1 MYQRQFQKIQHQ
13 TTAHLAQT
21 MTLLS
26 MNNGELGQEIDK
38 ILNENPALEMN
49 TERRCPQCKRK
60 LVPDQMCPVCSRPK
74 TNDSGESIVFLSQSS
89 DFYKPGERYSEDSFS
104 DDEMSTELQNLSEY
118 VLRQIVFDLEEVD
131 RTIAA
136 YLINLLDEDGFIE
149 EEEISTAQYFHVSID
164 KIQEIKNIIKPAD
177 PIGVGSGSPEEAMIT
192 QLEILGENQ
201 DIPEFVKEIIINCLE
216 LLSKKNFE
224 AISKKLNISE
234 ELIKNAA
241 EFITNNLNPFPAR
254 AYWGT
259 TRNPTADVP
268 SVFIK
273 PDAIIQ
279 LMNNDPNLP
288 LIVEVILPYTGTL
301 EINSLYKQAVQEAE
315 NEKKGDLKSDLDTAS
330 LFIKCL
336 QQRNNTMQR
345 LMEKVSNY
353 QKTFINQGE
362 KYLYPMTRAELAKE
376 LDVHEST
383 ISRAVA
389 NKSVQMPDG
398 RIIPLSKFFDR
409 SLSVRA
415 ELKEIIDAE
424 STEKPLS
431 DAKIKDI
438 LEERGY
444 EVARRTVAKYRS
456 MEGIL
461 PAYLR
466 RKQEP

>member
-26 MNNGELGQEIDK
+26 MNNGELGQEIEK

-60 LVPDQMCPVCSRPK
+60 LVQDQICPVCSRPK
-74 TNDSGESIVFLSQSS
+74 TNDSEESIVFLSQSS
-89 DFYKPGERYSEDSFS
+89 DFYKTSDRYSEDSYS
-104 DDEMSTELQNLSEY
+104 DDDMSTELQNLSEY

-131 RTIAA
+131 RSIAA
-136 YLINLLDEDGFIE
+136 YLINLLNEDGFIE
-149 EEEISTAQYFHVSID
+149 EEEMSTAQYFHVPIS
-164 KIQEIKNIIKPAD
+164 KIQEIKNIIKRAD
-177 PIGVGSGSPEEAMIT
+177 PIGVGAASPEEAMIT
-192 QLEILGENQ
+192 QVEILGENQ
-201 DIPEFVKEIIINCLE
+201 DIPKFVKELINNGLD
-216 LLSKKNFE
+216 LLSKKNYD

-234 ELIKNAA
+234 EFIKEAA

-259 TRNPTADVP
+259 TRNPTSDVP

-288 LIVEVILPYTGTL
+288 LIVEVIIPYIGTL
-301 EINSLYKQAVQEAE
+301 EINSLYKQAIQDAE
-315 NEKKGDLKSDLDTAS
+315 MEKKGDLKSDLDTAN

-345 LMEKVSNY
+345 LMEKVTNY

-362 KYLYPMTRAELAKE
+362 KYLNPMTRAELAKE
-376 LDVHEST
+376 LEVHEST

-389 NKSVQMPDG
+389 NKSVQLPDG

-415 ELKEIIDAE
+415 ELKEIIKAE
-424 STEKPLS
+424 NIEKPLS
-431 DAKIKDI
+431 DTKIKDI
-438 LEERGY
+438 LDDRGY

>member
-26 MNNGELGQEIDK
+26 MNNGELGREIEK

-60 LVPDQMCPVCSRPK
+60 LVPDQICPVCSRPK
-74 TNDSGESIVFLSQSS
+74 TNDSEESIVFLSQTS
-89 DFYKPGERYSEDSFS
+89 DFYKSSDRYSEDSYS
-104 DDEMSTELQNLSEY
+104 DDEMFSEQQNLSEY
-118 VLRQIVFDLEEVD
+118 VLRQIVFDLEAGD
-131 RTIAA
+131 RKIAA
-136 YLINLLDEDGFIE
+136 YLINLLNEDGFIE
-149 EEEISTAQYFHVSID
+149 EEEMSTAQYFHVSIG
-164 KIQEIKNIIKPAD
+164 KIREIKNIIKRAD
-177 PIGVGSGSPEEAMIT
+177 PIGVGAASPEEAMIT
-192 QLEILGENQ
+192 QVEILDENQ
-201 DIPEFVKEIIINCLE
+201 DIPKFVKEIINNGLD
-216 LLSKKNFE
+216 LLSKKNYD

-234 ELIKNAA
+234 ESIKKAA

-259 TRNPTADVP
+259 IRNPTSDVP

-288 LIVEVILPYTGTL
+288 LIVEVILPYIGTL
-301 EINSLYKQAVQEAE
+301 EINSLYKQAIQEAE
-315 NEKKGDLKSDLDTAS
+315 NEKKGDLKSDLDTAN

-345 LMEKVSNY
+345 LMEKVTNY

-362 KYLYPMTRAELAKE
+362 KYLNPMTRAELAKE

-415 ELKEIIDAE
+415 ELKEIIKAE

-431 DAKIKDI
+431 DTKIKDI

-444 EVARRTVAKYRS
+444 DVARRTVAKYRS

-466 RKQEP
+466 RKQEQ